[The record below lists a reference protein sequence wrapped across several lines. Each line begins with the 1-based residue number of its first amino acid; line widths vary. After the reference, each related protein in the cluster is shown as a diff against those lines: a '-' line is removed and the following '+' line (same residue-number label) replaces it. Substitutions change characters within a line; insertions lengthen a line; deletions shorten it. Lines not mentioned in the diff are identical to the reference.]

1 MSRFYFHIRGPN
13 HFGEDENG
21 EVFTNKKSAIA
32 HAERIAHEL
41 RDDPDYYYCSVI
53 VVDERGTEIVQVPIA
68 TRH

>member
-13 HFGEDENG
+13 HFGEDDKG
-21 EVFTNKKSAIA
+21 EVLANKRSAVA
-32 HAERIAHEL
+32 YAEEVAREL
-41 RDDPDYYYCSVI
+41 RGDPDYYYCSVI